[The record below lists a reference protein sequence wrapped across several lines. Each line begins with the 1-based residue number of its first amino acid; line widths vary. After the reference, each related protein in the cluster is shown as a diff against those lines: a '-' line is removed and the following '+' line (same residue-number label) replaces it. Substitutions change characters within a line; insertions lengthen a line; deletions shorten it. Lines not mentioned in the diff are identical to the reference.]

1 MPQLLSRPKRDLPKT
16 KIKRRLW
23 IIAGLPIF
31 VVSLFYILRENT
43 EVMDW
48 IIQNITRKYA
58 GFMGNVFS
66 IFPFS
71 VAEILIEIFFLFLVS
86 FLCKTLYLLL
96 CKRNKIKILM
106 KRLLSLS
113 LVLLYIW
120 TGYCWLFAAGY
131 YGSDFSDQIGLI
143 SDGVTTEELISVT
156 TLFSEKVNELSM
168 QVPRNEDGLFA
179 ADLDDLFAE
188 SPTIY
193 DHLVEEF
200 PSLNVVVQEP
210 KPMFLSKLL
219 SYMGFTGF
227 YFPLTGESNIN
238 TDSPA
243 FLIPDTI
250 AHEIS
255 HQLGVT
261 DEEEANFAGI
271 TACITSDQN
280 SYQYSGYMSGLIYLM
295 NALLM
300 VDQDAQ
306 HEVRSHLTEEVLA
319 DLTYNSAY
327 WDSYSSS
334 SGEVAQAIYDS
345 YLKANGQVLGI
356 QSYGACVDLLVA
368 YFS

>member
-1 MPQLLSRPKRDLPKT
+1 MPQLLNKPKQDLSKT
-16 KIKRRLW
+16 KTKRLW
-23 IIAGLPIF
+23 MIAGLPIIL
-31 VVSLFYILRENT
+31 VSLFYILRGQT

-48 IIQNITRKYA
+48 IIQNITRRYA
-58 GFMGNVFS
+58 GFMGSVFS

-71 VAEILIEIFFLFLVS
+71 VAEILIELFILFLVS
-86 FLCKTLYLLL
+86 FLCRTLYLVL

-106 KRLLSLS
+106 KRLLLLS

-143 SDGVTTEELISVT
+143 SDGVSTDELISVT
-156 TLFSEKVNELSM
+156 TLFSEKANELSI
-168 QVPRNEDGLFA
+168 QVPRNEDGLFT
-179 ADLDDLFAE
+179 ADLDNLFAE
-188 SPTIY
+188 STMIF
-193 DHLVEEF
+193 DHFVEEY
-200 PSLNVVVQEP
+200 PSLNSVIQEP
-210 KPMFLSKLL
+210 KPLFLSKLM

-227 YFPLTGESNIN
+227 YFAFTGESNIN

-280 SYQYSGYMSGLIYLM
+280 DYKYSGYMSGLIYLM
-295 NALLM
+295 NALQR
-300 VDQDAQ
+300 VNQDAQ
-306 HEVRSHLTEEVLA
+306 HEIRSHLTEEVLA